1 MGITEEITFSF
12 QAAQVLLVFVIFLF
26 TIVFTEIQKTIN
38 KNIPKRTKD
47 HKNYLKDLKTVERP
61 KSILLIVLLAAVS
74 YLFSP
79 LFFRVISDSTIK
91 VWDFDFLRTSFVL
104 ITILIF
110 SVFIWSIKLY
120 MQLNKR
126 IKDVENELPKQES
139 KK

>member
-1 MGITEEITFSF
+1 MGISEEITFSF

-47 HKNYLKDLKTVERP
+47 HKNYLKDLKTVAKP
-61 KSILLIVLLAAVS
+61 KSILLIVLLATVS

-79 LFFRVISDSTIK
+79 LFFRVISDSKFKI
-91 VWDFDFLRTSFVL
+91 WDFDFLRTSFVL

-110 SVFIWSIKLY
+110 SVFIWSIILY
-120 MQLNKR
+120 VQLNKR